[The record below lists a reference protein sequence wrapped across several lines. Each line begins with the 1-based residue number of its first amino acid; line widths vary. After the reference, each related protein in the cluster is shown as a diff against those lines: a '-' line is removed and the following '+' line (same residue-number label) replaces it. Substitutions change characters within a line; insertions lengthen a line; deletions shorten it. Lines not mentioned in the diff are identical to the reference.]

1 MAIWHRI
8 AFLFSEKSMN
18 VQIQRLLL
26 KGNLILLLGAGA
38 SRDSRDK
45 LNRPLLDGQQL
56 AKHLAEAASLR
67 YENETLDV
75 VYSAALHIL
84 GTIGL
89 SEMLRER
96 FSQCTPS
103 AFYNTLAKYPWN
115 RIYTLNIDDAFE
127 RALNRYSPQE
137 VRVHQKDDPIVDQD
151 QNYLRLD
158 YIKINGCVSRI
169 SDGLIFSPQEYG
181 AGSAKTPTWYSQL
194 AQDYFGAPFL
204 FIGTNLKEPL
214 LFHQIERFRE
224 RSSSIEPSSFLL
236 TPSASEIERAHLRSM
251 HVEHIAGTGEDFGDF
266 LVREIPEPPTP
277 RDLAIAR
284 RPELAILYN
293 SLGPSERDKYI
304 ALFSNVVLVSREA
317 LQRQLPNSDETGGIR
332 DFYKGFK
339 PRWKDILD
347 EVPARLSL
355 LDRFLRIFDDL
366 GAMGQLVAAYGP
378 AGSGKTTLLMQSALI
393 LHERLGVNCYFI
405 REPTDDLRDIVGA
418 LDKANSTRYF
428 IFSDS
433 LDLLAEQVVQ
443 VIESARFPRCTF
455 VVSERQH
462 VWEDRVKT
470 KVDCCLGHVFKIPL
484 IDATDAVKVLAKL
497 REFGLWTRLQ
507 AMSDAQRI
515 HELVQRSKRQLLIG
529 LMETTR
535 GKGFEEII
543 RADFDGVK
551 EDALRWFVLAV
562 GLATVHRR
570 PMSYALAARIMD
582 RLGVGQ
588 SPASLANKLTGI
600 AHVTDN
606 SLWIRH
612 PVYVREIYESVV
624 DVDDAFRVIVALFE
638 AFSAYRAP
646 VIKSVTKSDGV
657 IFKSTLNHKFLR
669 KVLRANPERVIDV
682 YRRFETVFSVDG
694 LYWLQYGLALRD
706 MDDQD
711 GALEKLE
718 AAFQAYPMVHTE
730 HALAQQKLV
739 IALRSTDG
747 HSARNL
753 LADAMEMLKRL
764 DSVIES
770 DDTYPI
776 VTLSE
781 GHTQIVER
789 FDGIEAAQSVARKY
803 ARDIASRFKRVAKP
817 KRLSEAESRLNTF
830 ALTGRWPSVGDPV
843 FEW

>member
-1 MAIWHRI
+1 
-8 AFLFSEKSMN
+8 MN
-18 VQIQRLLL
+18 IQIQHLLQ

-38 SRDSRDK
+38 SKDSTDAQH
-45 LNRPLLDGQQL
+45 RPLLDGRQL
-56 AKHLAEAASLR
+56 AKHLAEAASLT
-67 YENETLDV
+67 YDNEALDV
-75 VYSAALHIL
+75 VYSAALQIL
-84 GTIGL
+84 GKTRL
-89 SEMLRER
+89 SEILRDR
-96 FSQCTPS
+96 FSGCNPS
-103 AFYNTLAKYPWN
+103 PLYVTLAKYPWN

-127 RALNRYSPQE
+127 RALDRHSPQK
-137 VRVHQKDDPIVDQD
+137 VQIRQKNDPIIDQD
-151 QNYLRLD
+151 QNFLRLD
-158 YIKINGCVSRI
+158 YVKINGCVNRI
-169 SDGLIFSPQEYG
+169 SEGLIFSPQEYG

-194 AQDYFGAPFL
+194 AQDYFGSQFL
-204 FIGTNLKEPL
+204 FIGTKLREPL
-214 LFHQIERFRE
+214 LSHQIERFRE
-224 RSSSIEPSSFLL
+224 RSASIEPTSFLL

-251 HVEHIAGTGEDFGDF
+251 KVEHIAGTGKDFADF
-266 LVREIPEPPTP
+266 LAREIPEPPSP

-284 RPELAILYN
+284 RPELAVLYD
-293 SLGPSERDKYI
+293 SLHQIEREKYI
-304 ALFSNVVLVSREA
+304 DLVSNVLLVSRQA
-317 LQRQLPNSDETGGIR
+317 LQRQLANSDETGGIR

-347 EVPARLSL
+347 DVPARLSL
-355 LDRFLRIFDDL
+355 LDAFLNIFDDL
-366 GAMGQLVAAYGP
+366 GAMGQLVTVFGP

-405 REPTDDLRDIVGA
+405 REPTDNLYDLVGA
-418 LDKANSTRYF
+418 LDKANSSKYF

-433 LDLLAEQVVQ
+433 LDLLAEQIVQ
-443 VIESARFPRCTF
+443 VIESGRYPQCTF

-462 VWEDRVKT
+462 VWEDRVKA
-470 KVDCCLGHVFKIPL
+470 KVDTCAGQVFKIPL
-484 IDATDAVKVLAKL
+484 IDATDAEKILEKL
-497 REFGLWTRLQ
+497 REFGPWTRLQ
-507 AMSDAQRI
+507 AMSGAQRTS
-515 HELVQRSKRQLLIG
+515 ELVQRSKRQLLIG

-551 EDALRWFVLAV
+551 DDALRWFVLAV

-570 PMSYALAARIMD
+570 PMSFALAARIMD
-582 RLGVGQ
+582 RLGVGE
-588 SPASLANKLTGI
+588 SPTSLVKKLTGI
-600 AHVTDN
+600 AHATDN

-612 PVYVREIYESVV
+612 PVYVREIYDSIVS
-624 DVDDAFRVIVALFE
+624 VDDAFVVIVALLE

-646 VIKSVTKSDGV
+646 VIKSVSKSDGV

-669 KVLRANPERVIDV
+669 KVLRANPEKVVDV

-711 GALEKLE
+711 AALEKLE
-718 AAFQAYPMVHTE
+718 TAYQAYPMVHTE

-739 IALRSTDG
+739 IALRSTNRQ
-747 HSARNL
+747 SALSL
-753 LADAMEMLKRL
+753 LADAKEMLNRL

-789 FDGIEAAQSVARKY
+789 FDGIDAARKVAERY
-803 ARDIASRFKRVAKP
+803 AEAIASRFKRIAKP
-817 KRLSEAESRLNTF
+817 RRLSQAESRLKTF
-830 ALTGRWPSVGDPV
+830 ALTGKWPNAGDPV